1 MKKRT
6 NFSQWLELQNYQPTS
21 IQRLLSIQQ
30 KAADYLI
37 TRGLGIHQTALQHF
51 LQHCQTEGYSGA
63 YLQQIQWALL
73 IYCEYLNK
81 VRGLTI
87 QLQIVKLPKAQ
98 QRRIALPPAAI
109 DHLENWLSGE
119 QQDYWLKQTLWSL
132 FYGAGLRRIEAL
144 NLQLQDFDTRRKLL
158 EVRTAKTGKVRALPL
173 SDRQTTA
180 ILNYIRQER
189 PAAKEGYKTQLLL
202 GRKGGHAQALL
213 GAQLKLWQDCTG
225 LGSMLC
231 WHVLRHTIA
240 TQLVERRMPLEQV
253 SRFLGHKHLVSTSHY
268 LHYQKQ
274 ESTDNNEL

>member
-1 MKKRT
+1 MIKQVNYKE
-6 NFSQWLELQNYQPTS
+6 WLKLQSYQPTS

-51 LQHCQTEGYSGA
+51 LQHCQTEGYSNS

-87 QLQIVKLPKAQ
+87 QLQIVKLPKPQ
-98 QRRIALPPAAI
+98 QRRTALPPAAI
-109 DHLENWLSGE
+109 DHLENWLRGE

-144 NLQLQDFDTRRKLL
+144 NLQLQDFDARRKLL

-180 ILNYIRQER
+180 ILNYLKYER
-189 PAAKEGYKTQLLL
+189 PAAKEGYETQLLL

-213 GAQLKLWQDCTG
+213 GAQLKLWQDYTG
-225 LGSMLC
+225 LSALLG

-240 TQLVERRMPLEQV
+240 TQLVERGMPLEQV

-274 ESTDNNEL
+274 QNDEL